1 MAPTTSHEG
10 KKQTLGQ
17 YLATL
22 REMSQLTLR
31 QVEQATDK
39 QVSNAY
45 LSQLE
50 KDKISKPSPNVLHAL
65 ASVYRTSYE
74 DLMARAGYITSE
86 PAHAR
91 AATFSLGGVTEDE
104 QQALMA
110 FLAHLRSAK
119 K

>member
-1 MAPTTSHEG
+1 MARTAETEG

-17 YLATL
+17 YLTALRELSQMTL
-22 REMSQLTLR
+22 RE
-31 QVEQATDK
+31 VEQATDK
-39 QVSNAY
+39 LVSNPY

-65 ASVYRTSYE
+65 ASVYQTSYE
-74 DLMARAGYITSE
+74 DLMAHAGYITSE

-91 AATFSLGGVTEDE
+91 AATFSLGSVTEDE